1 MGPISKEKSLSQLLC
16 VKTTINTS
24 LKDKSKE
31 DIKTAPLDCH
41 LKYFP
46 ILLDHDLR
54 KGVTFHQYEDDTT

>member
-1 MGPISKEKSLSQLLC
+1 MGSISKEKSLSQLLY
-16 VKTTINTS
+16 VKTTINTC

-46 ILLDHDLR
+46 KLIDHCLC
-54 KGVTFHQYEDDTT
+54 KGVTFHQHEDDTT